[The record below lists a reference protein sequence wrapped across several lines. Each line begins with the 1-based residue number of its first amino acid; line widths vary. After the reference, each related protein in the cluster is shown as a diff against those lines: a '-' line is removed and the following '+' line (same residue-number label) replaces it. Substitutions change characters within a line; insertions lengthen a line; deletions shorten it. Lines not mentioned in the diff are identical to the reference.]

1 MSTETELIW
10 QKADAV
16 CFDVDSTVITSEG
29 IDELAAI
36 CGVGERVKAR
46 TKKAMGGMISFHKAL
61 SERLNICKPTKQ
73 QVERLANDNQRLQL
87 TPGISELVEK
97 LHKKRVPV
105 YLVSGGFQQLL
116 APVAAKLS
124 IPSENVFA
132 NILLFSERGEYM
144 GFDES
149 QPTSRSGGKKNVIE
163 TLKKQFG
170 YERLVMIG
178 DGATD
183 LEACPPAVSQSNH
196 NFSTKL
202 KSLCCKDI
210 TLDVCYNFFL

>member
-132 NILLFSERGEYM
+132 NILLFSERG
-144 GFDES
+144 
-149 QPTSRSGGKKNVIE
+149 TV
-163 TLKKQFG
+163 
-170 YERLVMIG
+170 
-178 DGATD
+178 
-183 LEACPPAVSQSNH
+183 
-196 NFSTKL
+196 
-202 KSLCCKDI
+202 
-210 TLDVCYNFFL
+210 

>member
-1 MSTETELIW
+1 
-10 QKADAV
+10 
-16 CFDVDSTVITSEG
+16 
-29 IDELAAI
+29 
-36 CGVGERVKAR
+36 
-46 TKKAMGGMISFHKAL
+46 MGGMISFHKAL

-132 NILLFSERGEYM
+132 NILLFSERG
-144 GFDES
+144 
-149 QPTSRSGGKKNVIE
+149 TV
-163 TLKKQFG
+163 
-170 YERLVMIG
+170 
-178 DGATD
+178 
-183 LEACPPAVSQSNH
+183 
-196 NFSTKL
+196 
-202 KSLCCKDI
+202 
-210 TLDVCYNFFL
+210 